1 MNFTFLETAA
11 ANTSMWSSVI
21 MMALIIVV
29 FWFFI
34 IRPQRKK
41 DKETAKMRS
50 ELQVGDEIVTI
61 GGIIGIIVSMKED
74 SLVIPVDVGGV
85 EDQRPERQ
93 QQLGQAQGGP
103 QAQVVR
109 GPAPIRLPHRQGGLL
124 RAGQVVVQ
132 PGVEPRLGVGPP
144 AAGHGRAALVDQPLP
159 ALEAERSGGLR
170 HLR

>member
-1 MNFTFLETAA
+1 MNIAFLETASGSG
-11 ANTSMWSSVI
+11 SMWSSII

-74 SLVIPVDVGGV
+74 SLVIETGSD
-85 EDQRPERQ
+85 RSK
-93 QQLGQAQGGP
+93 
-103 QAQVVR
+103 
-109 GPAPIRLPHRQGGLL
+109 IRLARWAISGKNTT
-124 RAGQVVVQ
+124 A
-132 PGVEPRLGVGPP
+132 EPK
-144 AAGHGRAALVDQPLP
+144 
-159 ALEAERSGGLR
+159 
-170 HLR
+170 

>member
-1 MNFTFLETAA
+1 MNVAFLETASGSG
-11 ANTSMWSSVI
+11 SMWSSII

-74 SLVIPVDVGGV
+74 SLVIETGSD
-85 EDQRPERQ
+85 RSK
-93 QQLGQAQGGP
+93 
-103 QAQVVR
+103 VR
-109 GPAPIRLPHRQGGLL
+109 LARWAISGKNTTA
-124 RAGQVVVQ
+124 
-132 PGVEPRLGVGPP
+132 EPK
-144 AAGHGRAALVDQPLP
+144 
-159 ALEAERSGGLR
+159 
-170 HLR
+170 

>member
-1 MNFTFLETAA
+1 MNIAFLGSG
-11 ANTSMWSSVI
+11 SMWSSII

-74 SLVIPVDVGGV
+74 SLVIETGSD
-85 EDQRPERQ
+85 RSK
-93 QQLGQAQGGP
+93 
-103 QAQVVR
+103 VR
-109 GPAPIRLPHRQGGLL
+109 LARWAISGKNTTA
-124 RAGQVVVQ
+124 
-132 PGVEPRLGVGPP
+132 EPK
-144 AAGHGRAALVDQPLP
+144 
-159 ALEAERSGGLR
+159 
-170 HLR
+170 

>member
-1 MNFTFLETAA
+1 MNIAFLETASGSG
-11 ANTSMWSSVI
+11 SMWSSII

-74 SLVIPVDVGGV
+74 SLVIETGSD
-85 EDQRPERQ
+85 RSK
-93 QQLGQAQGGP
+93 
-103 QAQVVR
+103 VR
-109 GPAPIRLPHRQGGLL
+109 LARWAISGKNTTA
-124 RAGQVVVQ
+124 
-132 PGVEPRLGVGPP
+132 EP
-144 AAGHGRAALVDQPLP
+144 
-159 ALEAERSGGLR
+159 
-170 HLR
+170 

>member
-1 MNFTFLETAA
+1 MNIAFLETASGSS
-11 ANTSMWSSVI
+11 SMWSSII

-74 SLVIPVDVGGV
+74 SLVIETGSD
-85 EDQRPERQ
+85 RSK
-93 QQLGQAQGGP
+93 
-103 QAQVVR
+103 VR
-109 GPAPIRLPHRQGGLL
+109 LARWAISGKNTTA
-124 RAGQVVVQ
+124 
-132 PGVEPRLGVGPP
+132 EPK
-144 AAGHGRAALVDQPLP
+144 
-159 ALEAERSGGLR
+159 
-170 HLR
+170 

>member
-1 MNFTFLETAA
+1 MNIAFLETASGSG
-11 ANTSMWSSVI
+11 SMWSSII

-74 SLVIPVDVGGV
+74 SLVIETGSD
-85 EDQRPERQ
+85 RSN
-93 QQLGQAQGGP
+93 
-103 QAQVVR
+103 VR
-109 GPAPIRLPHRQGGLL
+109 LARWAISGKNTTA
-124 RAGQVVVQ
+124 
-132 PGVEPRLGVGPP
+132 EPK
-144 AAGHGRAALVDQPLP
+144 
-159 ALEAERSGGLR
+159 
-170 HLR
+170 

>member
-1 MNFTFLETAA
+1 MNIALLETASGSG
-11 ANTSMWSSVI
+11 SMWSSII

-74 SLVIPVDVGGV
+74 SLVIETGSD
-85 EDQRPERQ
+85 RSK
-93 QQLGQAQGGP
+93 
-103 QAQVVR
+103 VR
-109 GPAPIRLPHRQGGLL
+109 LARWAISGKNTTA
-124 RAGQVVVQ
+124 
-132 PGVEPRLGVGPP
+132 EPK
-144 AAGHGRAALVDQPLP
+144 
-159 ALEAERSGGLR
+159 
-170 HLR
+170 

>member
-1 MNFTFLETAA
+1 MNIAFLETASGSG
-11 ANTSMWSSVI
+11 SMWSFII

-74 SLVIPVDVGGV
+74 SLVIETGSD
-85 EDQRPERQ
+85 RSK
-93 QQLGQAQGGP
+93 
-103 QAQVVR
+103 VR
-109 GPAPIRLPHRQGGLL
+109 LARWAISGKNTTA
-124 RAGQVVVQ
+124 
-132 PGVEPRLGVGPP
+132 EPK
-144 AAGHGRAALVDQPLP
+144 
-159 ALEAERSGGLR
+159 
-170 HLR
+170 

>member
-1 MNFTFLETAA
+1 MNIAFLETASGSG
-11 ANTSMWSSVI
+11 SMWSSII

-74 SLVIPVDVGGV
+74 SLVIETGSD
-85 EDQRPERQ
+85 RSK
-93 QQLGQAQGGP
+93 
-103 QAQVVR
+103 VR
-109 GPAPIRLPHRQGGLL
+109 LARWPISGKNTT
-124 RAGQVVVQ
+124 A
-132 PGVEPRLGVGPP
+132 EPK
-144 AAGHGRAALVDQPLP
+144 
-159 ALEAERSGGLR
+159 
-170 HLR
+170 

>member
-1 MNFTFLETAA
+1 MNIAFLETA
-11 ANTSMWSSVI
+11 SGSGPMWSSII

-74 SLVIPVDVGGV
+74 SLVIETGSD
-85 EDQRPERQ
+85 RSK
-93 QQLGQAQGGP
+93 
-103 QAQVVR
+103 VR
-109 GPAPIRLPHRQGGLL
+109 LARWAISGKNTTA
-124 RAGQVVVQ
+124 
-132 PGVEPRLGVGPP
+132 EPK
-144 AAGHGRAALVDQPLP
+144 
-159 ALEAERSGGLR
+159 
-170 HLR
+170 

>member
-1 MNFTFLETAA
+1 MNFAFLETASGSG
-11 ANTSMWSSVI
+11 SMWSSII

-74 SLVIPVDVGGV
+74 SLVIETGSD
-85 EDQRPERQ
+85 RSK
-93 QQLGQAQGGP
+93 
-103 QAQVVR
+103 
-109 GPAPIRLPHRQGGLL
+109 IRLARWAISGKNTT
-124 RAGQVVVQ
+124 A
-132 PGVEPRLGVGPP
+132 EPK
-144 AAGHGRAALVDQPLP
+144 
-159 ALEAERSGGLR
+159 
-170 HLR
+170 

>member
-1 MNFTFLETAA
+1 MNSAFLETASGSG
-11 ANTSMWSSVI
+11 SMWSSII

-74 SLVIPVDVGGV
+74 SLVIETGSD
-85 EDQRPERQ
+85 RSK
-93 QQLGQAQGGP
+93 
-103 QAQVVR
+103 VR
-109 GPAPIRLPHRQGGLL
+109 LARWAISGKNTTA
-124 RAGQVVVQ
+124 
-132 PGVEPRLGVGPP
+132 EPK
-144 AAGHGRAALVDQPLP
+144 
-159 ALEAERSGGLR
+159 
-170 HLR
+170 

>member
-1 MNFTFLETAA
+1 MNIAFLETASGSG
-11 ANTSMWSSVI
+11 SMWSSII

-74 SLVIPVDVGGV
+74 SLVIETGSDRSKVSLARWAISGKNTT
-85 EDQRPERQ
+85 
-93 QQLGQAQGGP
+93 A
-103 QAQVVR
+103 
-109 GPAPIRLPHRQGGLL
+109 
-124 RAGQVVVQ
+124 
-132 PGVEPRLGVGPP
+132 EPK
-144 AAGHGRAALVDQPLP
+144 
-159 ALEAERSGGLR
+159 
-170 HLR
+170 

>member
-1 MNFTFLETAA
+1 MNIAFLETSSGSG
-11 ANTSMWSSVI
+11 SMWSSII

-74 SLVIPVDVGGV
+74 SLVIETGSD
-85 EDQRPERQ
+85 RSK
-93 QQLGQAQGGP
+93 
-103 QAQVVR
+103 VR
-109 GPAPIRLPHRQGGLL
+109 LARWAISGKNTTA
-124 RAGQVVVQ
+124 
-132 PGVEPRLGVGPP
+132 EPK
-144 AAGHGRAALVDQPLP
+144 
-159 ALEAERSGGLR
+159 
-170 HLR
+170 